1 MNLQLLSRCTA
12 SLFLGLI
19 AVSTEME
26 ASSKTVSYEEF
37 GAKGDGVTD
46 DLPAIQK
53 AHEHANKN
61 GLPVRT
67 KPGATYHLGT
77 KALTAVIATD
87 TDWNTSKFIID
98 DSKGV
103 ENSSRSIFEVR
114 SLLKPVPLEI
124 KQLKKDQTRL
134 DIRPPVDCLVYVEN
148 ANRKLFIRKGGNQ
161 NSGTA
166 QKEVFVLKRDGT
178 IIGAIDWD
186 YDVITKVEAYP
197 IDEKLLSIKGGVF
210 TNIANQGNPK
220 ETTGYWR
227 RNISIRRSKTLVEGV
242 TNQVTGEKETGLPYA
257 GFLNAS
263 SAAHIMFRNCV
274 VDGRKVYQ
282 KAGKTGGMV
291 PMGTYGYHANLVV
304 DFRMVNC
311 RMGNDIHDTSRWGVV
326 ASNFMK
332 NFIVEDCVLSR
343 VDVHMG
349 VSGQYIIR
357 RSTLG
362 HAGLNAIGRGQ
373 LIIEDSTIQ
382 SGRLINFRDDYGSTW
397 DGDILIKNTTWAP
410 RRGKDLTLFSMNN
423 DGSHDFGYPCSMPR
437 SIKIDGLTID
447 SKDVKSIRYF
457 DNPLGK
463 NPNPKFPFRLTE
475 KIEVSGLK
483 TPGQLKLE
491 ISRNAELTKKIKLVE
506 KP

>member
-1 MNLQLLSRCTA
+1 MNNQLLSRCA
-12 SLFLGLI
+12 LGLFLSLI

-26 ASSKTVSYEEF
+26 ASTKIVTYEEF

-53 AHEHANKN
+53 AHEHANQN
-61 GLPVRT
+61 GLPVRS

-77 KALTAVIATD
+77 RGLTAVIATD

-114 SLLKPVPLEI
+114 SLLKPIPLEI
-124 KQLKKDQTRL
+124 KKLKKDQTRL
-134 DIRPPVDCLVYVEN
+134 DIRPPVDCLVYIEN

-186 YDVITKVEAYP
+186 YDVITKIEANP
-197 IDEKLLSIKGGVF
+197 IDEKILTIKGGIF

-220 ETTGYWR
+220 ETTGYWK
-227 RNISIRRSKTLVEGV
+227 RNISIRRSKTLIEGV
-242 TNQVTGEKETGLPYA
+242 TNQVTGEKEMGLPYA

-263 SAAHIMFRNCV
+263 TAAHIMFRNCV

-291 PMGTYGYHANLVV
+291 PMGTYGYHANLIV

-311 RMGNDIHDTSRWGVV
+311 RMGNDIRDTSRWGVV

-373 LIIEDSTIQ
+373 LIVEDSNIQ
-382 SGRLINFRDDYGSTW
+382 SNRLVNFRDDYGSTW
-397 DGDILIKNTTWAP
+397 DGDILIKNTSWTP
-410 RRGKDLTLFSMNN
+410 RGGRDLTMFTMKN
-423 DGSHDFGYPCSMPR
+423 DGKHDFGYSCSMPR
-437 SIKIDGLTID
+437 SIRIEGLKIE
-447 SKDVKSIRYF
+447 SKIVKSIRYF
-457 DNPLGK
+457 DDPFGKKSNP
-463 NPNPKFPFRLTE
+463 PFPYRPTE

-483 TPGQLKLE
+483 TPNQLKPG
-491 ISRNAELTKKIKLVE
+491 ISRNPALAESVKLIE